1 MIIVFGSINLD
12 IVTRVPRLPGPGET
26 VKGDAYKL
34 IPGGKGANQALAA
47 KRAGS
52 DTMMVGAVGD
62 DAFADLALEF
72 LQADGVDLSGVKRV
86 SDPTGIASINV
97 DDNGE
102 NAIAVAGG
110 ANMAVASAQLNEVL
124 PRGQGFFLT
133 QNEIPEAA
141 IWGGVKQAKEGG
153 YITLHNAAPAS
164 TIIDA
169 NLVNIDWLIVNETE
183 AIIVAKG
190 AGIDAGDDPKA
201 AAKALAG
208 KTRNNVIVT
217 LGREGAYSYGVAG
230 EHHAP
235 SLPVDV
241 KDTTAAG
248 DTFTGAFAA
257 ALDQGFEIAEALARA
272 AAAGS
277 LACTVFGAQ
286 PSIPHKAAIDAAF

>member
-52 DTMMVGAVGD
+52 DTAMVGAVGD

-72 LQADGVDLSGVKRV
+72 LQKDGVDLSGVARV
-86 SDPTGIASINV
+86 SEPTGIASINV

-110 ANMAVASAQLNEVL
+110 ANTMVVSAQFDESSPQTGGYL
-124 PRGQGFFLT
+124 LT
-133 QNEIPEAA
+133 QNEIPENE
-141 IWGGVKQAKEGG
+141 ILRVHAKALAKGFT
-153 YITLHNAAPAS
+153 ILHNAAPAVPMS
-164 TIIDA
+164 DEA
-169 NLVNIDWLIVNETE
+169 LANIDWLIVNETE
-183 AIIVAKG
+183 AVFVAKG
-190 AGIDAGDDPKA
+190 AGIDVGDDPKA
-201 AAKALAG
+201 AAKALATKSG
-208 KTRNNVIVT
+208 NDVIVT
-217 LGREGAYSYGVAG
+217 LGPEGAYSYGSAG
-230 EHHAP
+230 EHYGA
-235 SLPVDV
+235 SLPVEV

-257 ALDQGFEIAEALARA
+257 ALEQGFDVEQALIRA

-277 LACTVFGAQ
+277 LACTIFGAQ
-286 PSIPHKAAIDAAF
+286 PSIPYKAAIDAAL

>member
-52 DTMMVGAVGD
+52 DTAMVGAVGD
-62 DAFADLALEF
+62 DAFAALALEF
-72 LQADGVDLSGVKRV
+72 LEMDGVDLTGVARV
-86 SDPTGIASINV
+86 SEPTGIASINV

-110 ANMAVASAQLNEVL
+110 ANTMVVSAQFDESS
-124 PRGQGFFLT
+124 PEAGGFLLT
-133 QNEIPEAA
+133 QNEIPESE
-141 IWGGVKQAKEGG
+141 ILRVHAKAKAKGF
-153 YITLHNAAPAS
+153 TNLHNAAPAGPLS
-164 TIIDA
+164 DSA
-169 NLVNIDWLIVNETE
+169 LANIDWLIVNETE
-183 AIIVAKG
+183 AIIVAHG
-190 AGIDAGDDPKA
+190 AGIDAGDSPKA
-201 AAKALAG
+201 AAKALAEKSG
-208 KTRNNVIVT
+208 NNVIVT
-217 LGREGAYSYGVAG
+217 LGPEGAFSYGPAG
-230 EHHAP
+230 EHYGG
-235 SLPVDV
+235 SLPVEV

-257 ALDQGFEIAEALARA
+257 ALDQGFDVGEALARA

-286 PSIPHKAAIDAAF
+286 PSIPHKAAIDAVF